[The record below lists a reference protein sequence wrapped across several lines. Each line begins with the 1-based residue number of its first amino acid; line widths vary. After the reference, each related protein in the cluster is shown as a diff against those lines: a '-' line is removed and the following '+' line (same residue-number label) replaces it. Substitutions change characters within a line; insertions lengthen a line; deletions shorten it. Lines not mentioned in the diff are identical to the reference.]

1 VGLDKPPQS
10 VSEALDYGW
19 TGLSFECRRCKH
31 QGRIDLAKFDGGTW
45 RGVPLASLFARCV
58 CSECGTRPITAKLA
72 QLVKDDCWFEKR
84 VDFVGLEVIRPT
96 RE

>member
-1 VGLDKPPQS
+1 MAFCAFAA
-10 VSEALDYGW
+10 ALGNKSLKVLCDV
-19 TGLSFECRRCKH
+19 TGSDEEL
-31 QGRIDLAKFDGGTW
+31 LL
-45 RGVPLASLFARCV
+45 LASVFARCV

-72 QLVKDDCWFEKR
+72 QLMKDDCWFEKR

>member
-1 VGLDKPPQS
+1 MGLDKPPQS
-10 VSEALDYGW
+10 IREALDYGW

-31 QGRIDLAKFDGGTW
+31 QGRIDLAKFDDGSW
-45 RGVPLASLFARCV
+45 RGIPLALVFARCR
-58 CSECGTRPITAKLA
+58 CSRCGTRPITAKLA
-72 QLVKDDCWFEKR
+72 QPTKDERWFEKR